1 MGSNTSK
8 PNGEAAVHVQKNDL
22 DVGDSSDP
30 RSPTPEIVRTPL
42 QGKGGTKHNIT
53 KNVDLRKTFENAKS
67 DEKLI
72 HNNPILSAV
81 IKNHLQSYDPRSPS
95 QDFERTPIV
104 ISTNN
109 DEDANDKQLLRNQNE
124 INCGSPCLRD
134 DSEINDY
141 SIDATRSPDLVVPKN
156 LCDGFFDMTLNDTI
170 KETEEPLGSST
181 ASKDAIQEN
190 IPPNLEGPTQLLET
204 NFDYVETDSDKFEDS
219 VENDMKKDEEDY
231 SFDEIKGIPQ
241 FKILDDDP
249 RSPSVGIER
258 TPIVVSKTSL
268 EESSEENVEEM
279 SDDTLIKVLQST
291 NAELRQNI
299 AKPEDK
305 NSDGLMIYQDESLNN
320 TPKKSKSTSNS
331 GCRTPLSCMKNKT
344 ETGHSRSK
352 SANTL
357 FDPKNQKLGNN
368 QRASHI
374 PRLKSLT
381 KQTKLLPTGSTVS
394 LKNIS
399 RASAI
404 SGDCENTPPHSHRDR
419 WDKDNSIVL

>member
-1 MGSNTSK
+1 MGTNSSK
-8 PNGEAAVHVQKNDL
+8 PHNEAAVHIHKNNDA
-22 DVGDSSDP
+22 DVGDNFDP

-42 QGKGGTKHNIT
+42 QGKGGSKHNIT
-53 KNVDLRKTFENAKS
+53 KNVDLRKTFENAKG

-104 ISTNN
+104 IASKI
-109 DEDANDKQLLRNQNE
+109 DEAASDQHMLRNKNE

-134 DSEINDY
+134 DSDINDY

-156 LCDGFFDMTLNDTI
+156 LCDGFFDMTLNETI

-181 ASKDAIQEN
+181 ASNDAIQEN
-190 IPPNLEGPTQLLET
+190 ISPGAERPTQLLET

-219 VENDMKKDEEDY
+219 EENVMKKEEY
-231 SFDEIKGIPQ
+231 SIDNLKGIPQ
-241 FKILDDDP
+241 FEILDDDP

-258 TPIVVSKTSL
+258 TPIVVSKTNL
-268 EESSEENVEEM
+268 EESAEENVEEM

-305 NSDGLMIYQDESLNN
+305 NSEGLMIYEDESLND

-344 ETGHSRSK
+344 ETGHTRSK

-357 FDPKNQKLGNN
+357 YDPKNQKLVTK
-368 QRASHI
+368 RASHI
-374 PRLKSLT
+374 PRLKSLS
-381 KQTKLLPTGSTVS
+381 KQTKLLTTGSTVS

-399 RASAI
+399 RASVI

-419 WDKDNSIVL
+419 WDKDSSIVL